1 MYFSLKSDCYFRR
14 YGSVGHIVR
23 PVISIEE
30 VVDENGAVFIEPL
43 TYEPQDI
50 NDIVNK
56 LEDYFDGIEKNELKA
71 DVLEFYFNLAK
82 NGFLN
87 YNESLEAFKNV
98 GFEYSTL
105 EGKLAHTDIDTQL
118 DESSSHFLSEFFKS
132 NPFLQTFHIELTS
145 KCNER
150 CIHCYIPHEN
160 KINEINRELM
170 LNALQQCKEL
180 SVLTVI
186 FSGGE
191 PMLHPNFCEFLKYAK
206 DCDFNVTVLSNLTL
220 LNDETIEALKYR
232 HASCVN
238 VSLYSMDSDIH
249 DSITTISGSFQKTL
263 TNILRLIDNN
273 IPVQINCPIMKQ
285 NKDSFYKVIEWG
297 QNHKCSVI
305 TDYLIMARS
314 DRSIDNLNNR
324 LSENELK
331 SVIDKLLETDV
342 VFQSNIKSGIMSKDN
357 AISDIQPDDRVCG
370 VGMSTLCMLTNGDVY
385 PCAGWQKYF
394 CGNLN
399 KVLLKDIWDNSAQVK
414 YLRQIRQKDFS
425 KCIDCD
431 DRNYCLMCM
440 GASPV

>member
-220 LNDETIEALKYR
+220 GHL
-232 HASCVN
+232 
-238 VSLYSMDSDIH
+238 
-249 DSITTISGSFQKTL
+249 
-263 TNILRLIDNN
+263 
-273 IPVQINCPIMKQ
+273 
-285 NKDSFYKVIEWG
+285 
-297 QNHKCSVI
+297 
-305 TDYLIMARS
+305 
-314 DRSIDNLNNR
+314 
-324 LSENELK
+324 
-331 SVIDKLLETDV
+331 
-342 VFQSNIKSGIMSKDN
+342 
-357 AISDIQPDDRVCG
+357 
-370 VGMSTLCMLTNGDVY
+370 
-385 PCAGWQKYF
+385 
-394 CGNLN
+394 
-399 KVLLKDIWDNSAQVK
+399 
-414 YLRQIRQKDFS
+414 
-425 KCIDCD
+425 
-431 DRNYCLMCM
+431 
-440 GASPV
+440 